1 MPVAEM
7 PAARSSPVRAT
18 TRRVQIVSWIE
29 SVRAALALWRDRM
42 RYRRELARMSER
54 ELSDIGVSRSQ
65 IAGEINKPFWRA

>member
-7 PAARSSPVRAT
+7 PVTRSSPVRTT
-18 TRRVQIVSWIE
+18 TRRMPIASWIE
-29 SVRAALALWRDRM
+29 KVGVTLALWRERA